1 MIIPF
6 RIIKSLDI
14 VYVMIIQF
22 IIAVIFNIVFD
33 HYFNTNVKKRM
44 DEIDNDNKNKNVS
57 KTYIYIREILN
68 MFLIL
73 SILGVASYLGRQ
85 FVKVI
90 PSPFDG
96 INGLT
101 HGRLK
106 ELNEAGAM
114 TAFIFLTSNYL
125 DSRIQ
130 VFRKLFEQI

>member
-22 IIAVIFNIVFD
+22 IIAVVINIVFD
-33 HYFNTNVKKRM
+33 HYFNINVKERM
-44 DEIDNDNKNKNVS
+44 DEIDNKNNS
-57 KTYIYIREILN
+57 KTYIYIRELLN
-68 MFLIL
+68 ICLIL

-96 INGLT
+96 ISGLS
-101 HGRLK
+101 HSRLK
-106 ELNEAGAM
+106 ELSEAGAM
-114 TAFIFLTSNYL
+114 TAFLFLTSNYL

-130 VFRKLFEQI
+130 IFRKLFEQI